1 MGATNPRTRAADTVK
16 TTSDAIIIGAGV
28 IGAATAF
35 ELCKRGYQTLNID
48 KLPGAGYG
56 PTSSSCSIVRAHYS
70 SWDGVAMAHEGFF
83 YWRDWPDYLEIDT
96 DGREIAKYMQCGTVL
111 LKSKT
116 GHHEKVLEHYR
127 NLGVDHEEWD
137 TELLKERI
145 PYYDVHAFWPPSRP
159 DGPDFWREPDEELEG
174 AIYTSGSGYVNDP
187 LLATRDLQLA
197 AEAKGGRFVF
207 NESIVEIRRSG
218 GRVRGVTLRS
228 GQEIDAPVVVNVAG
242 PHSFV
247 INRLAGVEETMNIK
261 TRALRH
267 EVHVVPA
274 PPGVDYEHEG
284 FHTSDGDQGIY
295 FRPESGNNILIGSED
310 PPCDPQVWVEEPDT
324 YDRAVTRTQYEAQ
337 VYRVARR
344 IPGLQVPSEPRGL
357 ADLYDVSDDWIPLYD
372 RSDLDGFYMAI
383 GTSGNQFKNAPV
395 VGHLMAELIDA
406 CENGQDHDGSPV
418 QVKVPY
424 SGVVLD
430 AGFYSRNR
438 EINPNSSFSVNG

>member
-1 MGATNPRTRAADTVK
+1 MK

-70 SWDGVAMAHEGFF
+70 SWDGVAMAHEGFA
-83 YWRDWPDYLEIDT
+83 YWRDWPNYLEVGGED
-96 DGREIAKYMQCGTVL
+96 REIAKYMQCGTVL
-111 LKSKT
+111 LKSST
-116 GHHEKVLEHYR
+116 GHHEKVLQHYR
-127 NLGVDHEEWD
+127 DLGVDHEDWD
-137 TELLKERI
+137 TATLQERI

-159 DGPDFWREPDEELEG
+159 EGPDFWRKPDEELQG

-187 LLATRDLQLA
+187 QLATRDLQLA
-197 AEAKGGRFVF
+197 AEAKGGRFLFDVR
-207 NESIVEIRRSG
+207 IVEIRRSG
-218 GRVRGVTLRS
+218 GRVQGVTLDS
-228 GQEIDAPVVVNVAG
+228 GEEIDAPVVVNVAG

-247 INRLAGVEETMNIK
+247 INRMAGVEETMNIK

-267 EVHVVPA
+267 EVHIVPA

-310 PPCDPQVWVEEPDT
+310 PPCDPQVWVEEPDIF
-324 YDRAVTRTQYEAQ
+324 DRAVTRTQYEAQ

-372 RSDLDGFYMAI
+372 KSDLGGFYMAV

-395 VGHLMAELIDA
+395 AGHLMAELIDA
-406 CENGQDHDGSPV
+406 CESGQDHDASPV

>member
-1 MGATNPRTRAADTVK
+1 MK

-70 SWDGVAMAHEGFF
+70 SWDGVAMAHEGFS
-83 YWRDWPDYLEIDT
+83 YWRDWPNYLEIDA
-96 DGREIAKYMQCGTVL
+96 DDREIAKYMQCGTVL
-111 LKSKT
+111 LKSST

-137 TELLKERI
+137 TETLKERV

-159 DGPDFWREPDEELEG
+159 EGPDFWRKPEEELEG

-187 LLATRDLQLA
+187 QLATRDLQLA
-197 AEAKGGRFVF
+197 AEAKGGRFQF
-207 NESIVEIRRSG
+207 NETIVEIRRSDE
-218 GRVRGVTLRS
+218 RVLGVTLGS
-228 GQEIDAPVVVNVAG
+228 GEEIDAPVVVNVAG

-247 INRLAGVEETMNIK
+247 INRMAGVEETMNIK

-267 EVHVVPA
+267 EVHIVPA
-274 PPGVDYEHEG
+274 PPGVDYEHDG

-295 FRPESGNNILIGSED
+295 FRPEAGNNILVGSED
-310 PPCDPQVWVEEPDT
+310 PPCDPQVWVEEPDEF
-324 YDRAVTRTQYEAQ
+324 DRKVSRPQYEAQ

-344 IPGLQVPSEPRGL
+344 MPGVQVPSEPRGL
-357 ADLYDVSDDWIPLYD
+357 VDLYDVSDDWIPLYD
-372 RSDLDGFYMAI
+372 RSDLGGFYMAV

-406 CENGQDHDGSPV
+406 CENGADHDASPV

>member
-1 MGATNPRTRAADTVK
+1 MK

-70 SWDGVAMAHEGFF
+70 SWDGVAMAHEGFS
-83 YWRDWPDYLEIDT
+83 YWRDWPNYLEIDAAE
-96 DGREIAKYMQCGTVL
+96 GEIATYMQSGTAL

-127 NLGVDHEEWD
+127 DLGVEHEEWD
-137 TELLKERI
+137 TDTLKARI

-159 DGPDFWREPDEELEG
+159 EDADFFRKPEEELEG
-174 AIYTSGSGYVNDP
+174 AIYTPGSGYVNDP
-187 LLATRDLQLA
+187 QLATRDLQRA
-197 AEAKGGRFVF
+197 AEAKGGRFRF
-207 NESIVEIRRSG
+207 NTKIVEVRRSD
-218 GRVRGVTLRS
+218 GRVRGVTLDS
-228 GQEIDAPVVVNVAG
+228 GEEIDAPVVVNVAG

-267 EVHVVPA
+267 EVHIVPA
-274 PPGVDYEHEG
+274 PPGIDYEHEG

-295 FRPESGNNILIGSED
+295 FRPEAGNNILIGSED
-310 PPCDPQVWVEEPDT
+310 PPCDPQVWVDDAET
-324 YDRAVTRTQYEAQ
+324 FDRNVTRAQYAAQ

-344 IPGLQVPSEPRGL
+344 IPTVEVPSQPRGL
-357 ADLYDVSDDWIPLYD
+357 SDLYDVSDDWIPLYD
-372 RSDLDGFYMAI
+372 RSDLDGFYMAV

-395 VGHLMAELIDA
+395 VGLLMAELIDA
-406 CENGQDHDGSPV
+406 CEKGQDHDANAV

-424 SGVVLD
+424 TGVVLD